1 MLPVSTTTVPIFPL
15 PEIILFPGTYLP
27 LHIFE
32 PRYRL
37 MLDYCMESGEELA
50 VAPILPAKSR
60 TPSKHPEIETVFGW
74 GKIIRRDPL
83 PDGRSN
89 ILLEGKGIA
98 KLIDYE
104 TVEPFRVARIEKIE
118 PDFEYLKDEDFRKT
132 FERLLFMTKRILL
145 SEGAGED
152 LILRM
157 NELMTHPFPIDFI
170 ASILN
175 FEFSKKQ
182 EILVDPD
189 PMEKTKILLEIVEEL
204 NLKE

>member
-1 MLPVSTTTVPIFPL
+1 
-15 PEIILFPGTYLP
+15 
-27 LHIFE
+27 
-32 PRYRL
+32 

-50 VAPILPAKSR
+50 VAPILSAKSR
-60 TPSKHPEIETVFGW
+60 TNSKHPEIETVFGW

-104 TVEPFRVARIEKIE
+104 TMEPFRVARIQKLE
-118 PDFEYLKDEDFRKT
+118 PDFEYLRDADFKKD
-132 FERLLFMTKRILL
+132 FERLLFLTKRILL

-157 NELMTHPFPIDFI
+157 NELVTHPFPIDFI

-182 EILVDPD
+182 EILVDPN
-189 PMEKTKILLEIVEEL
+189 PMEKMKILMNIVEEL

>member
-1 MLPVSTTTVPIFPL
+1 MLPVSITTVPIFPL

-37 MLDYCMESGEELA
+37 MLDYCMESSEELA
-50 VAPILPAKSR
+50 IAPLLSKSKML
-60 TPSKHPEIETVFGW
+60 SLHPEIETVFGW
-74 GKIIRRDPL
+74 GKIVRRDPL

-104 TVEPFRVARIEKIE
+104 TMEPFRVGKVEKIE
-118 PDFEYLKDEDFRKT
+118 PNFEYLKHENFKKG
-132 FERLLFMTKRILL
+132 FERLLFLTKRILL

-182 EILVDPD
+182 EILVDPN
-189 PMEKTKILLEIVEEL
+189 PMEKMKILMRIAEEL
-204 NLKE
+204 NLRE